1 MKPLLLILAII
12 AFIIMAI
19 FAFAGGTL
27 ANGQHLFATL
37 GIGLAL
43 FAASFLPLSNW
54 GPGPNV

>member
-1 MKPLLLILAII
+1 MRFFFLVLSII
-12 AFIIMAI
+12 AFVVMAI
-19 FAFAGGTL
+19 FAIAGGTL